1 MTVIY
6 IYFATNIFIAGMYYG
21 DVSFNLYSRYEIS
34 SSLFKL
40 LLFGVIILAW
50 QCFFEARFNKF
61 FTSTLF
67 GFYFNMYILRK
78 YDNLSKEQLNF
89 IIGQISAEKELK
101 TTEKQSVKLIKH
113 LTKILK
119 RNGRL

>member
-1 MTVIY
+1 METVIY

-21 DVSFNLYSRYEIS
+21 DVSFNLYSRYEIGG
-34 SSLFKL
+34 SLFKL

-50 QCFFEARFNKF
+50 QCFFETRFNKF
-61 FTSTLF
+61 FTGTLL

-78 YDNLSKEQLNF
+78 YDNLCKEQLNF

-119 RNGRL
+119 RNGS